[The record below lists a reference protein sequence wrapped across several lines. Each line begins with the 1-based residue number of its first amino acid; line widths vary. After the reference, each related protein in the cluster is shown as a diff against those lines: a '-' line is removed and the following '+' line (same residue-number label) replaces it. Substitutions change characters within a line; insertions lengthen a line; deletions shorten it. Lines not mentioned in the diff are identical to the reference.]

1 VLVEV
6 CPVREGERERR
17 PWPSDECHQL
27 AKSGQSPMVVRGV
40 PHAEGWSE
48 HGSLRSHVALPGLGG
63 ARLSHPV
70 VATGE
75 ARFRGYTAISDA
87 PWPLGGSV
95 DPRDLRSVKNLGPAL
110 FGSWKQLQGII

>member
-1 VLVEV
+1 
-6 CPVREGERERR
+6 
-17 PWPSDECHQL
+17 
-27 AKSGQSPMVVRGV
+27 MVVRGV

-48 HGSLRSHVALPGLGG
+48 HGSLRSLVALPGLGG

-87 PWPLGGSV
+87 PWPLGGFAHPANRGSIEC
-95 DPRDLRSVKNLGPAL
+95 SGPCL
-110 FGSWKQLQGII
+110 FGSWKQLQGIR